1 MSSAKVV
8 KSNVYCSVYNCNT
21 YYCEDKSVS
30 FHWFPKEKQCNVPW
44 TNKNGI
50 IEYIDRRRAWAI
62 NLRMD
67 KKTLKKKLKVCSK
80 HFTIE
85 DFYKSTPGLPIFTK
99 YRNNS
104 KKI

>member
-1 MSSAKVV
+1 MSGAKVV

-30 FHWFPKEKQCNVPW
+30 FHWFPKEKQCTVPW

-67 KKTLKKKLKVCSK
+67 KKTLKKK
-80 HFTIE
+80 I
-85 DFYKSTPGLPIFTK
+85 KSVF
-99 YRNNS
+99 
-104 KKI
+104 